1 MQEVNEENLMSWIN
15 EELHSQQIQMSEED
29 KNILVNEALGI
40 YENQILTLEP
50 IHEAINIMTG
60 LTMEKIKAFK
70 ASTAQTFD

>member
-29 KNILVNEALGI
+29 KNILVHEALEI
-40 YENQILTLEP
+40 YKNQILTLEP

-60 LTMEKIKAFK
+60 LTIEKIEAFK
-70 ASTAQTFD
+70 ASIAQTS